1 MQKYGLIVDNPDHR
15 LCYTPVV
22 AALLHFKLK
31 NPPARLNKRRKLDWN
46 EIISGSEFVEQ
57 IQDRSKIK
65 PNKIYFEK
73 FLVNFVSI
81 F

>member
-1 MQKYGLIVDNPDHR
+1 MKKYGLFVDNPNHR

-46 EIISGSEFVEQ
+46 EIISGSEFV
-57 IQDRSKIK
+57 
-65 PNKIYFEK
+65 NKIQ
-73 FLVNFVSI
+73 VRSQ
-81 F
+81 